1 MPTLYSYVV
10 DHDNGF
16 APNPSGGLC
25 TLAKCKYG
33 TRRRNVVEMARE
45 GDWIV
50 GTGGSTG
57 FKRGESANVNELIY
71 AMRVDRKITLS
82 EYCREYRNRRIDA
95 EPDEAVADGRF
106 ALISKHF
113 FYFGR
118 NAIDISEIPDKHLD
132 RSLVKRGQGYR
143 SKFPQAF
150 IEEFSKWLSATFA
163 IGVHGLPCK
172 PRDDVVRPKCLPIIK
187 RKSVRAK

>member
-1 MPTLYSYVV
+1 MTPTLYSYIV

-16 APNPSGGLC
+16 APNPADGLC

-33 TRRRNVVEMARE
+33 TNRANVVEMARE

-57 FKRGESANVNELIY
+57 LKRLESAGVGRLIY
-71 AMRVDRKITLS
+71 AMRVDRKVPLT
-82 EYCREYRNRRIDA
+82 EYCREYGSRRIDA
-95 EPDEAVADGRF
+95 RLDEVVASGRF

-118 NAIDISEIPDKHLD
+118 NAINISEVPTRHLD
-132 RSLVKRGQGYR
+132 RPLEKKGQGYR

-150 IEEFSKWLSATFA
+150 IEDLSAWLSATFA
-163 IGVHGLPCK
+163 VGVHGLPCK
-172 PRDDVVRPKCLPIIK
+172 PRDDIASPRCPPRVK
-187 RKSVRAK
+187 RKSPSR